1 MVNDLDHSSIGVDS
15 SVKAIM
21 VFCSNK
27 QRFAPLHLSPGTFRL
42 IQCKWLL
49 EWTSNRSRESDNS
62 NRCFLPLNP
71 FAPGD
76 FAEKH
81 VLNLVEKWST
91 RWFVAD
97 NFFFFY
103 RLFHDALRTA
113 AQPPGQK
120 TTPVRLSRML

>member
-81 VLNLVEKWST
+81 VLNLVDT
-91 RWFVAD
+91 VVLTFTFRFFLPH
-97 NFFFFY
+97 FFF
-103 RLFHDALRTA
+103 LLL
-113 AQPPGQK
+113 GI
-120 TTPVRLSRML
+120 